1 MMRGKMRFAAICGI
15 ILIFGASAVAVGKR
29 ARQADKEKAK
39 AEAAEKAD
47 AKGDAA
53 DKSAPDAADK
63 ALAGPPR
70 IEVKCNIPPITVT
83 TAPAA
88 TPAPAPTSDEATS
101 GKRSR
106 SRGAQFD
113 WGKIGHDLVLTLI
126 FSLLGLAI
134 ALFGYFV
141 YHWIV
146 PFDLRKELEID
157 QNTSLG
163 IVAGSIILGL
173 CIIVAAAIA
182 SPS

>member
-1 MMRGKMRFAAICGI
+1 MRGKLRFAMICGAL
-15 ILIFGASAVAVGKR
+15 LIFGASAVAVGKKAR
-29 ARQADKEKAK
+29 KRQAPDKAAAAETAPAK
-39 AEAAEKAD
+39 AD
-47 AKGDAA
+47 TPLP
-53 DKSAPDAADK
+53 APTKVD
-63 ALAGPPR
+63 
-70 IEVKCNIPPITVT
+70 VKCNIPPIRVNV
-83 TAPAA
+83 APSAA
-88 TPAPAPTSDEATS
+88 PTPAKGEDKAAPTAKAPLFNWSKV
-101 GKRSR
+101 GR
-106 SRGAQFD
+106 
-113 WGKIGHDLVLTLI
+113 DLLLTLI

>member
-15 ILIFGASAVAVGKR
+15 VLIFGASAVAVGKR
-29 ARQADKEKAK
+29 ARQADREKDK
-39 AEAAEKAD
+39 TEAAEKAAPQD
-47 AKGDAA
+47 KAA
-53 DKSAPDAADK
+53 PEPAAP
-63 ALAGPPR
+63 ALAGAPQ
-70 IEVKCNIPPITVT
+70 IEVKCNIPPITVN

-88 TPAPAPTSDEATS
+88 VPAPASDEAAPA
-101 GKRSR
+101 KRSR
-106 SRGAQFD
+106 AKGALFD
-113 WGKIGHDLVLTLI
+113 WSKIGHDLVLTLI

>member
-1 MMRGKMRFAAICGI
+1 MMRGKMRFAAVCGI
-15 ILIFGASAVAVGKR
+15 VLIFGASALAVGKR
-29 ARQADKEKAK
+29 ARQADKEKDKVEAVGK
-39 AEAAEKAD
+39 AEKD
-47 AKGDAA
+47 
-53 DKSAPDAADK
+53 DK
-63 ALAGPPR
+63 AAPEPAAPAEAGAAKF
-70 IEVKCNIPPITVT
+70 EVKCNIPPITVN

-88 TPAPAPTSDEATS
+88 APAPIDAAASP

-106 SRGAQFD
+106 SGGAAFD

>member
-1 MMRGKMRFAAICGI
+1 MRGKLRLATICGI
-15 ILIFGASAVAVGKR
+15 AIIFGASAVAVGKK
-29 ARQADKEKAK
+29 ATKETKTEKVEKA
-39 AEAAEKAD
+39 EKVNPD
-47 AKGDAA
+47 HLGKGVG
-53 DKSAPDAADK
+53 APTKVDV
-63 ALAGPPR
+63 R
-70 IEVKCNIPPITVT
+70 CNIPPIKVNVV
-83 TAPAA
+83 PS
-88 TPAPAPTSDEATS
+88 APAPMAS
-101 GKRSR
+101 GKAASTAKTAKGPLFNW
-106 SRGAQFD
+106 S
-113 WGKIGHDLVLTLI
+113 KIGKDLVLTLI
-126 FSLLGLAI
+126 FSLLGLVI

>member
-1 MMRGKMRFAAICGI
+1 MRGKMRFAAICGI
-15 ILIFGASAVAVGKR
+15 VLIFGASAVAVGKR
-29 ARQADKEKAK
+29 ARQADKDKAK
-39 AEAAEKAD
+39 VEAVDRD
-47 AKGDAA
+47 A
-53 DKSAPDAADK
+53 PQDK
-63 ALAGPPR
+63 AAPEPVVSAVAGTPK
-70 IEVKCNIPPITVT
+70 IEVKCNIPPITVN
-83 TAPAA
+83 TAAA
-88 TPAPAPTSDEATS
+88 PLPPSDQAAP

-106 SRGAQFD
+106 TKGALFD
-113 WGKIGHDLVLTLI
+113 WSKIGRDLVLTLI

-141 YHWIV
+141 YHWVV

>member
-1 MMRGKMRFAAICGI
+1 MMRGKLRLALICGI
-15 ILIFGASAVAVGKR
+15 AVIFGASAIAVGKKDKK
-29 ARQADKEKAK
+29 AAKKANTEQATT
-39 AEAAEKAD
+39 
-47 AKGDAA
+47 
-53 DKSAPDAADK
+53 APDAGDK
-63 ALAGPPR
+63 AALGAPTTVD
-70 IEVKCNIPPITVT
+70 VKCNIPTIKVVT
-83 TAPAA
+83 SAAPLAPA
-88 TPAPAPTSDEATS
+88 TSDA
-101 GKRSR
+101 KK
-106 SRGAQFD
+106 GASAKAPLFN
-113 WGKIGHDLVLTLI
+113 WSKIGKDLILTII

-141 YHWIV
+141 YHWVV